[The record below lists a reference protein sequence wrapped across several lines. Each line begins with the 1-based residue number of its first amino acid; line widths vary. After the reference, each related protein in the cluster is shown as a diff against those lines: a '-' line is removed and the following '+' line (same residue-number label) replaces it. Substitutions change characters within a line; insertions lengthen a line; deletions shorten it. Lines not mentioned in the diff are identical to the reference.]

1 MSVSIAYKASVLLAI
16 FAKNFV
22 LHSLRTFL
30 ENNDFQRISLFKL
43 KTGHYRLRLKING
56 VEGWFILDTGAS
68 TSCLSLESVVTFK
81 LTTEESEIKAAG
93 AGAIDMETL
102 MAKGNTLKIGRTVL
116 HNVDFV
122 LFDMVHV
129 NGALLQA
136 EEESVDG
143 ILGADLLKRLRSVI
157 DYGRNCLYIKL

>member
-1 MSVSIAYKASVLLAI
+1 M
-16 FAKNFV
+16 
-22 LHSLRTFL
+22 
-30 ENNDFQRISLFKL
+30 
-43 KTGHYRLRLKING
+43 
-56 VEGWFILDTGAS
+56 
-68 TSCLSLESVVTFK
+68 SLESVVTFK

-102 MAKGNTLKIGRTVL
+102 MAKGNTLMIGRTVL
-116 HNVDFV
+116 YDVDFV